1 MTKTKISIPVLRN
14 VLVKVWKYC
23 MAKVVKYY
31 ILLIIYRKGCEMLKL
46 GICKPL
52 GNLFLRKNCC

>member
-46 GICKPL
+46 G
-52 GNLFLRKNCC
+52 FNCREINRVLEWY